1 MDKSERT
8 WKYQLARL
16 GHSCLRIR
24 LSFYNLFTQQQQPW
38 VMIHAP

>member
-24 LSFYNLFTQQQQPW
+24 LSFTISLHRSNNLGL
-38 VMIHAP
+38 